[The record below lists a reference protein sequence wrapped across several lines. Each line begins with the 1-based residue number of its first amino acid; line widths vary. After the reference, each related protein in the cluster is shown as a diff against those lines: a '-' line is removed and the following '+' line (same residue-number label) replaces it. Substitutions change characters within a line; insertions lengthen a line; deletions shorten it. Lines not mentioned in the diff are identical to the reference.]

1 MLEAEPGDGSDFLG
15 GLRED
20 DGVGQHRVVGGFV
33 AAVVGAHGFAH
44 GDAIAEAGAQRVE
57 HGRGNRLA
65 DDMGGRGWMVHG
77 VSRGAAV

>member
-1 MLEAEPGDGSDFLG
+1 MFKAEFGDGGDFLG

-20 DGVGQHRVVGGFV
+20 DGVGQHRVVGGFI
-33 AAVVGAHGFAH
+33 AAVVGAYGFGG

-57 HGRGNRLA
+57 HRRRNRFA
-65 DDMGGRGWMVHG
+65 DALGGRGWVVHG